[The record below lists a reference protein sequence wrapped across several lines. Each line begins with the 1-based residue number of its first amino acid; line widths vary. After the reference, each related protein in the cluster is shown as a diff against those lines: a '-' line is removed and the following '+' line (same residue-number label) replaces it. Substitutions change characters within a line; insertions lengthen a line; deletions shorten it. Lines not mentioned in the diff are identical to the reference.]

1 MSPGDLRALAD
12 RVEQATGPDRELD
25 VDIEHARGWPDAQWT
40 SDARR
45 YTASLDAAVTL
56 VPTGAS
62 PTFGQNVHHRYWG
75 ASINRLTPDG
85 EVESVAWGQAHQPAL
100 ALTAAALRAL
110 AAGKEGA

>member
-1 MSPGDLRALAD
+1 MSPADLRALAD
-12 RVEQATGPDRELD
+12 RVEKATGPDRGLD

-56 VPTGAS
+56 VPRGWTWRVGNLVSGGGFAFLGTS
-62 PTFGQNVHHRYWG
+62 LKEH
-75 ASINRLTPDG
+75 
-85 EVESVAWGQAHQPAL
+85 VAATPAL

-110 AAGKEGA
+110 AAEKEGE